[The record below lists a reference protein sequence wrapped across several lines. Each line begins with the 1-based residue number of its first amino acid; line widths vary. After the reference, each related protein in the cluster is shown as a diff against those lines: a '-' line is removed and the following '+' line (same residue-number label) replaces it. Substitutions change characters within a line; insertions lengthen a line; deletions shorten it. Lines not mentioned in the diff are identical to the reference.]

1 MSAQLL
7 PPNVEASKMLEAALQ
22 QMDGIIAGTQLEL
35 ASLPDR
41 SMSPSL
47 GVLEATEKLRQA
59 ILMSQDE
66 GEAEEIPEETRNFL
80 LEWLKGRAGDV
91 STNCV
96 YILRTSSWWLVQQ
109 YRQFI

>member
-47 GVLEATEKLRQA
+47 AVLEAAEKLRQA
-59 ILMSQDE
+59 VQMSQFATYLQDE
-66 GEAEEIPEETRNFL
+66 GEVEEIPEEMRNFL
-80 LEWLKGRAGDV
+80 LEWLRGRAGDKDA
-91 STNCV
+91 SN
-96 YILRTSSWWLVQQ
+96 
-109 YRQFI
+109 RQTY